1 MISLPTTDQV
11 ILDCRR
17 ELLEVIGP
25 EVHTDAGKV
34 SVQML
39 ENVLRN
45 AATRAAHEIAWMR
58 DETLAMEAYAKDVL
72 SELPGAAGVGDALAS
87 LDAGPRQSLHL
98 QDMAKVYS
106 LAGEA
111 LSCALEAALAA
122 GHGELS
128 TRAAALLSARSATE
142 VQIMGEWGFV
152 GRG

>member
-17 ELLEVIGP
+17 ELLDVIGQ
-25 EVHTDAGKV
+25 EVHSDAAKV

-58 DETLAMEAYAKDVL
+58 DETLAMESYARDTL
-72 SELPGAAGVGDALAS
+72 AALPSAPGVADALAA

-98 QDMAKVYS
+98 QDMATTYS

-111 LSCALEAALAA
+111 LSCALEAALTA
-122 GHGELS
+122 GHAELS
-128 TRAAALLSARSATE
+128 ARAATLLAARSATE

>member
-1 MISLPTTDQV
+1 MIALPTTAQI

-25 EVHTDAGKV
+25 EVQSDAGKV

-58 DETLAMEAYAKDVL
+58 EETSAMEAFARDTL
-72 SELPGAAGVGDALAS
+72 AAAPAASSIDGALAA
-87 LDAGPRQSLHL
+87 LEAGPRQSLHL
-98 QDMAKVYS
+98 DDVARVYS

-111 LSCALEAALAA
+111 FSCAIETALGGGLA
-122 GHGELS
+122 ELAE
-128 TRAAALLSARSATE
+128 RGAALLAARSATE
-142 VQIMGEWGFV
+142 VEIMGEWGFV

>member
-1 MISLPTTDQV
+1 MISLPSTDQI

-25 EVHTDAGKV
+25 EVHTEAGKV

-45 AATRAAHEIAWMR
+45 AAQRASHEIAWMR
-58 DETLAMEAYAKDVL
+58 DETLAMEAYAADTL
-72 SELPGAAGVGDALAS
+72 AALPSAPGVAAALAA
-87 LDAGPRQSLHL
+87 LNGGPRQSLHL
-98 QDMAKVYS
+98 QDMAHTYS

-122 GHGELS
+122 GHQELS
-128 TRAAALLSARSATE
+128 SRASALLGDRSANE

>member
-1 MISLPTTDQV
+1 MIVRPSTEQI

-25 EVHTDAGKV
+25 EVTSDAGKV

-45 AATRAAHEIAWMR
+45 VAMRAAHEIAWMNS
-58 DETLAMEAYAKDVL
+58 EIATMEEYAKDVL
-72 SELPGAAGVGDALAS
+72 AAIPDAAPIASAVHTLSE
-87 LDAGPRQSLHL
+87 GPRESLHL
-98 QDMAKVYS
+98 SDVSDVYS

-111 LSCALEAALAA
+111 FSCAVEASLGSGNA
-122 GHGELS
+122 ELS
-128 TRAAALLSARSATE
+128 ARGATILAARSATE

>member
-1 MISLPTTDQV
+1 MISRPTTAQI

-25 EVHTDAGKV
+25 EVQSDAGKV

-45 AATRAAHEIAWMR
+45 TATRAAHEIAWMR
-58 DETLAMEAYAKDVL
+58 DETVAMEAFARDTL
-72 SELPGAAGVGDALAS
+72 AASPGAPSIADALIA
-87 LDAGPRQSLHL
+87 LAAGPGESLHL
-98 QDMAKVYS
+98 DDVVKVYS

-111 LSCALEAALAA
+111 FSCAMEAALGG
-122 GHGELS
+122 GHGELAD
-128 TRAAALLSARSATE
+128 RGAALLAARSATE
-142 VQIMGEWGFV
+142 VEIMGEWGFV

>member
-1 MISLPTTDQV
+1 MITRPTTAQI

-25 EVHTDAGKV
+25 EVKSDAGKV

-45 AATRAAHEIAWMR
+45 AATRSAHEIAWMR
-58 DETLAMEAYAKDVL
+58 DETSAMETFARDTL
-72 SELPGAAGVGDALAS
+72 AAAPAGSVIAAALVA
-87 LDAGPRQSLHL
+87 LEAGPRESLHL
-98 QDMAKVYS
+98 DDVVAVYS

-111 LSCALEAALAA
+111 FSCAVEAALVG
-122 GHGELS
+122 GHVVLAERG
-128 TRAAALLSARSATE
+128 AALLAARSATE

>member
-1 MISLPTTDQV
+1 MISRPTTEQI

-17 ELLEVIGP
+17 ELIDIIGP
-25 EVHTDAGKV
+25 EVTTDAGKV

-45 AATRAAHEIAWMR
+45 VALRAAHEIAWMH
-58 DETLAMEAYAKDVL
+58 DETASMESLARNTVAAH
-72 SELPGAAGVGDALAS
+72 PGATLVAEALAA
-87 LDAGPRQSLHL
+87 LDAGPRASLHL
-98 QDMAKVYS
+98 DDVVAVYS

-111 LSCALEAALAA
+111 FSCSLEVALAV
-122 GHGELS
+122 GDTELGG
-128 TRAAALLSARSATE
+128 RGAAMLAARSATE

>member
-1 MISLPTTDQV
+1 MISLPSTDQI

-25 EVHTDAGKV
+25 EVTTEAGKV
-34 SVQML
+34 SVQMV

-45 AATRAAHEIAWMR
+45 AAQRAAHEIAWMR
-58 DETLAMEAYAKDVL
+58 DETLAMEAYAADTL
-72 SELPGAAGVGDALAS
+72 AALAS
-87 LDAGPRQSLHL
+87 APGVAAALAALNGGPRQSLHL
-98 QDMAKVYS
+98 QDMALTYS

-122 GHGELS
+122 DHHE
-128 TRAAALLSARSATE
+128 LSARASALLGARSANE

>member
-1 MISLPTTDQV
+1 MISLPSTDQV

-25 EVHTDAGKV
+25 EVKTDAGKV

-58 DETLAMEAYAKDVL
+58 DETLAMESFAKDTLVAI
-72 SELPGAAGVGDALAS
+72 PGAAGVADALAA
-87 LDAGPRQSLHL
+87 LDAGPRESLHL
-98 QDMAKVYS
+98 ADMTAVYT
-106 LAGEA
+106 LAGNA
-111 LSCALEAALAA
+111 MSSALEAAMST
-122 GHGELS
+122 GHADLS
-128 TRAAALLSARSATE
+128 ARAAAILAARSATE
-142 VQIMGEWGFV
+142 VEIMGEWGFV

>member
-1 MISLPTTDQV
+1 MISLPSTAQI

-25 EVHTDAGKV
+25 EVKSEAGKV

-45 AATRAAHEIAWMR
+45 AATRAANEIAWMR
-58 DETLAMEAYAKDVL
+58 DETAAMEGFAR
-72 SELPGAAGVGDALAS
+72 DALAAAPGVS
-87 LDAGPRQSLHL
+87 TIADALTALAAGPRESLHL
-98 QDMAKVYS
+98 DDVARVYS

-111 LSCALEAALAA
+111 FSCAIEVALGS
-122 GHGELS
+122 GHEELAD
-128 TRAAALLSARSATE
+128 RGAALLAVRSATE
-142 VQIMGEWGFV
+142 VEIMGEWGFV

>member
-1 MISLPTTDQV
+1 MISLPSTSQI

-25 EVHTDAGKV
+25 EVTSDAGKV

-45 AATRAAHEIAWMR
+45 AATRAAHEIAWMS
-58 DETLAMEAYAKDVL
+58 DETSAMESFAADTL
-72 SELPGAAGVGDALAS
+72 GAAPGAASVADALAA
-87 LDAGPRQSLHL
+87 LFAGPRESLHL
-98 QDMAKVYS
+98 DDVAKVYS

-111 LSCALEAALAA
+111 FSCAIEVAL
-122 GHGELS
+122 GGRHTELVD
-128 TRAAALLSARSATE
+128 RGAALLAARSATE
-142 VQIMGEWGFV
+142 VEIMGDWGFV